1 MSLLPKKVEYPFNVS
16 VVIEVAQP
24 TPLDGSRVPR
34 FITVEP
40 RFEREILNYK
50 VNTHSWIGRCYLM
63 LINCI

>member
-40 RFEREILNYK
+40 RFER
-50 VNTHSWIGRCYLM
+50 
-63 LINCI
+63 